1 MSEWPQLNEDA
12 ALLSVREGPT
22 TNRSVVAIGRLF
34 KAFAPAQG
42 NALRSSAVAASAA
55 PTLRPDVSARPP
67 CRRLLLPPVSASKR
81 LLGVFGAV
89 LNRARWDTMSHGI
102 CRQGGLAV

>member
-1 MSEWPQLNEDA
+1 MPRTLRVRAPIGVATATDWRVIERPQLNEDA

-42 NALRSSAVAASAA
+42 NALRSSGGGRFCCQ
-55 PTLRPDVSARPP
+55 TLRPDVSVRISAAAAASSFG
-67 CRRLLLPPVSASKR
+67 RLR
-81 LLGVFGAV
+81 
-89 LNRARWDTMSHGI
+89 
-102 CRQGGLAV
+102 

>member
-42 NALRSSAVAASAA
+42 NALRSSAVAAFAAKRFAPMFPSAYQ
-55 PTLRPDVSARPP
+55 
-67 CRRLLLPPVSASKR
+67 RRLLPLASAS
-81 LLGVFGAV
+81 
-89 LNRARWDTMSHGI
+89 
-102 CRQGGLAV
+102 